1 MSGPDEEY
9 EEVSDE
15 VQPDPFL
22 LLAGNKEFLAGRRTR
37 PCLGPGIVPAA
48 AIGACLA
55 LVLFVVPLLI
65 LVGDAMAHAHLR
77 SLRNGGQRVEAVVM
91 GIHQEA
97 QKLGRVC
104 QVAYQFRL
112 PQQPK
117 STPPTDGAD
126 ELPAAFCTWFEDH
139 SQELCTPKGI
149 HPCDR
154 GSVMVVYDA
163 GRPAKSMVDHDR
175 ASMRMWIAAAAAVLF
190 GAIAAWVGSI
200 IARIFLR
207 NRMFGA
213 KGKRIGGKVLSAHI
227 SRAKANKIDLQYM
240 FTNPAGQEIEG
251 KIVEFW
257 DNPAGTPPPM
267 PGTPLMVLYVDDRDH
282 KVL

>member
-15 VQPDPFL
+15 VHADPFL
-22 LLAGNKEFLAGRRTR
+22 LLAGNKEFLAGRRSR
-37 PCLGPGIVPAA
+37 PCFGPGTVPAA
-48 AIGACLA
+48 IIAALLA
-55 LVLFVVPLLI
+55 LVLFAVPLVV
-65 LVGDAMAHAHLR
+65 LVFELMAHAQLR
-77 SLRNGGQRVEAVVM
+77 SLRGSGQRTEAVVM
-91 GIHQEA
+91 EIHQESR
-97 QKLGRVC
+97 KLGRVC
-104 QVAYQFRL
+104 QVAYSFRL

-117 STPPTDGAD
+117 STPSTDGAD

-154 GSVMVVYDA
+154 GSVTVVFDPN
-163 GRPAKSMVDHDR
+163 RPTRSMIDHDR
-175 ASMRMWIAAAAAVLF
+175 SPTKLWIAAAATVLLGVIAV
-190 GAIAAWVGSI
+190 WVGLVV
-200 IARIFLR
+200 ARIFLR

-213 KGKRIGGKVLSAHI
+213 RGKRISGVVTSALI
-227 SRAKANKIDLQYM
+227 SRSKANKIDLQYT
-240 FTNPAGQEIEG
+240 FCNPSGQEIEG

-267 PGTPLMVLYVDDRDH
+267 PGTPLMVLYIDDRLH